1 MQRVGGFIIK
11 TGSGTIMLWGDVD
24 EAIKAERLL
33 RIQRIERLSTICAL
47 FCLSGAV
54 WLAWPVLKDAFA
66 GDASLLS
73 GLGMPVLVLLW
84 GIVIQ
89 DLILDDPRARTRI
102 GAASS
107 IIWPVLLMF
116 SIRAFS
122 TDLSSL
128 LAALLFAGL
137 GLAMYRSS
145 AQTLRGGI
153 DVLRFRAMMTGIGGL
168 TVLGMLI
175 GDRAGQTWIDDLSD
189 WGHPLLSILVLG
201 HVAYLWFAGD
211 DMREERKMF
220 RKELDS
226 IENRL
231 LVLRS
236 QGAAVDQASSLVMTA
251 KQEGHIDPLFGI
263 RLLQEASED
272 MERSLSLATD
282 VDVVRR
288 EALLVIQDAEAMA
301 PLAKRPRKSYEMG
314 EREVTLGSL
323 REAEVLFRQAKRRA
337 QEIVAWWE
345 KAEES
350 IRVAEELLTG
360 QSGANIEGLR
370 QIIRDAKKQLEREA
384 PKKAFELACV
394 VPIQLQAD
402 GDARERAIE
411 VLKDAAKA
419 LKSSDG
425 FDTTELEQRLEH
437 AEDALEAGD
446 TGQSIGLAEGV
457 IRVIQVEREAMEIV
471 RRALRQR
478 KKLIQRFETLEDAEE
493 WNNRLQQVQQSADER
508 QWSHAATLLERL
520 TTDLD
525 ALGNEQDEA
534 KALLDFVRQEWTVL
548 RNQCDASSIPYSDED
563 MKQTEAALSIA
574 EERLNSGQIEAA
586 LDQLGQADASMERL
600 RRRV

>member
-11 TGSGTIMLWGDVD
+11 TVSGTIMLWGDVD

-116 SIRAFS
+116 SIRAFT

-175 GDRAGQTWIDDLSD
+175 GDRAGQTWIDDMSD

-478 KKLIQRFETLEDAEE
+478 KKLIQRFETLEDAED
-493 WNNRLQQVQQSADER
+493 WNNRLQQVQKSADER

>member
-116 SIRAFS
+116 SIRAFT

-360 QSGANIEGLR
+360 QSGATIEGLR

-574 EERLNSGQIEAA
+574 EERLNAGQIEAA

>member
-11 TGSGTIMLWGDVD
+11 TVSGTIMLWGDVD

-116 SIRAFS
+116 SIRAFT

-574 EERLNSGQIEAA
+574 EERLNAGQIEAA

>member
-107 IIWPVLLMF
+107 IIWPVLSMF

-175 GDRAGQTWIDDLSD
+175 GDRAGQTWIDDMSD

-263 RLLQEASED
+263 RLLREASED

-345 KAEES
+345 MAEES

-437 AEDALEAGD
+437 AEEALEAGD

-478 KKLIQRFETLEDAEE
+478 KKLIQRFETLEDAED
-493 WNNRLQQVQQSADER
+493 WNNRLKQVQQSADER

-574 EERLNSGQIEAA
+574 EERLNAGQIEAA

>member
-350 IRVAEELLTG
+350 IRIAEELLTG
-360 QSGANIEGLR
+360 QSGATIEGLR

-574 EERLNSGQIEAA
+574 EERLNAGQIEAA

>member
-116 SIRAFS
+116 SIRAFT

-574 EERLNSGQIEAA
+574 EERLNAGQIEAA

>member
-107 IIWPVLLMF
+107 IIWPVLSMF

-175 GDRAGQTWIDDLSD
+175 GDRAGQTWIDDMSD

-263 RLLQEASED
+263 RLLREASED

-345 KAEES
+345 MAEES

-437 AEDALEAGD
+437 AEEALEAGD
-446 TGQSIGLAEGV
+446 TGQSIDLAEGV

-478 KKLIQRFETLEDAEE
+478 KKLIQRFETLEDAED
-493 WNNRLQQVQQSADER
+493 WNNRLKQVQQSADER

-574 EERLNSGQIEAA
+574 EERLNAGQIEAA